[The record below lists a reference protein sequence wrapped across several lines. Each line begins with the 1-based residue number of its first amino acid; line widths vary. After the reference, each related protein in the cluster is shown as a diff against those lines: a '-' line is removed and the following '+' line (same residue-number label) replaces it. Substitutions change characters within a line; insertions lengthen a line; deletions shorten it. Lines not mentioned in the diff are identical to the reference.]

1 MTSWSLRRLRE
12 IAKSATISI
21 RSATQATKGVGTRE
35 QLVRVPIQHGTM
47 TAGRSDDCRSLRS
60 QQRWH
65 PLCHAGDEGVGT
77 REQLVRVP
85 IQHGYGSPSMIVK
98 SLISC
103 ES

>member
-21 RSATQATKGVGTRE
+21 RSARQATK
-35 QLVRVPIQHGTM
+35 
-47 TAGRSDDCRSLRS
+47 
-60 QQRWH
+60 
-65 PLCHAGDEGVGT
+65 GVGT